1 MSVVPAETDGNAARL
16 EDLDPKN
23 LLFTDTFHCCARVGN
38 HRLLCGRKER
48 DLPWAWS
55 VGPHRCGCVS
65 SYVLIVVTYGLFLG
79 VVAVRMHVAVV
90 AGGALGCLGL
100 LSVFSSV
107 ACADPGIVYRR
118 AAAAQ
123 TTDDGEPYF
132 NRCEICDVDRPKGA
146 RHCYDCGVC
155 VMDLDHHCPLI
166 GKCVGAKTIDRFQLT
181 LIAVTVNLA
190 LVSILSIAMILGGG

>member
-16 EDLDPKN
+16 EALDPKN
-23 LLFTDTFHCCARVGN
+23 LLFTDTFHCCAR
-38 HRLLCGRKER
+38 
-48 DLPWAWS
+48 
-55 VGPHRCGCVS
+55 
-65 SYVLIVVTYGLFLG
+65 
-79 VVAVRMHVAVV
+79 
-90 AGGALGCLGL
+90 
-100 LSVFSSV
+100 
-107 ACADPGIVYRR
+107 
-118 AAAAQ
+118 